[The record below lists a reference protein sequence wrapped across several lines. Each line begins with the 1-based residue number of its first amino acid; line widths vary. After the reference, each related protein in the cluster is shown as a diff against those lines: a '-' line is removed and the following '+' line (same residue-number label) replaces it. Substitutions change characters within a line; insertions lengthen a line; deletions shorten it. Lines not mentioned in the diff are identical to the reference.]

1 MATVATWRSGLGI
14 FKADAQKVADEI
26 SSIGLSVSPE
36 EIVEKAK
43 DEATELHKCFE
54 WDDTKAAEKFRLHQA
69 RQIVC
74 NLIVR
79 EVNDTQKE
87 REIRVFYKTDN
98 TDGYKPITYI
108 MRDEDEYQKLLS
120 RAVSELKSFQK
131 KYSTLKELEGVWEA
145 INPLTA

>member
-1 MATVATWRSGLGI
+1 MWR
-14 FKADAQKVADEI
+14 KQK
-26 SSIGLSVSPE
+26 
-36 EIVEKAK
+36 
-43 DEATELHKCFE
+43 TRQRN
-54 WDDTKAAEKFRLHQA
+54 DTKAAEKFRLHQA